1 MNGRTN
7 EWAPKGT
14 REWMTDSTEA
24 KAQEESTARVT
35 WLPAARLLGNAL
47 PSLVFLPSFH
57 FIDSINI
64 DFHRFWAIRLM
75 RSRNGLERL
84 LPNCQID
91 SLFFLT
97 FRRRRYWVF
106 TEFSGEHLIHW
117 LPPPF
122 NGIDTLESLPGFYR
136 VSMGVER
143 VWNGCGTGGRGP
155 QTGGPPKGGGVEG
168 VRWQIVRPTSSIAS
182 TLALERQQGPIGN
195 KIEMEEREKQR
206 KQKWGWKE
214 RETETNDRRR
224 VRTQSNGPDRPVK
237 RPRNWPPSSTIQR

>member
-1 MNGRTN
+1 
-7 EWAPKGT
+7 
-14 REWMTDSTEA
+14 MTDSTEA

-57 FIDSINI
+57 FIDSIDI
-64 DFHRFWAIRLM
+64 DFHQFWAIRLM

-117 LPPPF
+117 LPPPIQRNRHVRVVTGF
-122 NGIDTLESLPGFYR
+122 LPSFD
-136 VSMGVER
+136 
-143 VWNGCGTGGRGP
+143 GCGTGVERA
-155 QTGGPPKGGGVEG
+155 EG
-168 VRWQIVRPTSSIAS
+168 VHRQGVHRKAVGSRGSGDKSFDRHRRSLPRWHSNAS
-182 TLALERQQGPIGN
+182 KG
-195 KIEMEEREKQR
+195 
-206 KQKWGWKE
+206 
-214 RETETNDRRR
+214 
-224 VRTQSNGPDRPVK
+224 QSATK
-237 RPRNWPPSSTIQR
+237 

>member
-57 FIDSINI
+57 FIDSIDI
-64 DFHRFWAIRLM
+64 DFHQFWAIRLM

-122 NGIDTLESLPGFYR
+122 NGIDTLQSLPGFYR

-143 VWNGCGTGGRGP
+143 VWNGRKGSTDRGSTERRWGRG
-155 QTGGPPKGGGVEG
+155 GPVTN
-168 VRWQIVRPTSSIAS
+168 RSTDIVDRFHVGTRTPAR
-182 TLALERQQGPIGN
+182 ANRQQNRNGRKRKATKAKMGMKRERNRDKWPSPGPNI
-195 KIEMEEREKQR
+195 K
-206 KQKWGWKE
+206 
-214 RETETNDRRR
+214 
-224 VRTQSNGPDRPVK
+224 
-237 RPRNWPPSSTIQR
+237 